1 MKIKIDV
8 REKKLIEL
16 LKSNEEIISKKY
28 EISVETLNL
37 GDIIISNDE
46 DKELI
51 LIERKSISDLAS
63 SIMDGRYSEQSFR
76 LNSCDIHNHNIVYL
90 IEGNLLIY
98 RPYSKINKKALYSAI
113 CQLNY
118 YKGFSVLRT
127 INIQETAEIIIRLFD
142 KIVREKKEDGF
153 YNKMSVFESIPL
165 GTATATATETAPALP
180 TETETET
187 ATETATKTEIGQSK
201 LEYVDVIK
209 REKKANITPENIHI
223 IMLCQIP
230 NISSVSAKAILKHY
244 DYKTLISDIN
254 NVDLTTIKI
263 QSSDGK
269 ERKISKKVIENLK
282 KYLK

>member
-1 MKIKIDV
+1 MSEK
-8 REKKLIEL
+8 KKLIEL

-165 GTATATATETAPALP
+165 GTATATATET
-180 TETETET
+180 ETETE
-187 ATETATKTEIGQSK
+187 TEIGQSK